1 MENTEV
7 RISIEDVISYINTNK
22 REIDNIGIISV
33 SQKSDK
39 KKEFQIYDE
48 NKCDS
53 ESKSEVEIETS
64 ILEINHV
71 QKIKT
76 LPQHLKSLFGDF
88 ISEFIHMGVIS
99 KLNDESNK
107 NISFFSSILCCLK
120 QSFNE
125 LSISDQK
132 KYLIKFFDE
141 IKQNIFHEGFTKF
154 KYAQL
159 KWDKNSIH
167 NDISLHLVTKYIIR
181 YIADYFHINIFLL
194 DLVNDITYYTGGD
207 FVPYKKNIF
216 LLRYDN
222 DHFEPLFT
230 AKSKYMTF
238 GDDIIKHLIKNK
250 EYVQTF
256 NLNNKKDSMPLIFLP
271 IEEDLA
277 NYIDLSKI
285 EYTTKKGNEDNNE
298 DNKEEEIIED
308 DTKTNG
314 FDDNPSDDDS
324 EEEQTKNIF
333 GEKKS
338 LKYDDLEKSVEKN
351 IKYNLNKKMLLDDLQ
366 KLAVKLDIPI
376 SIKDKKTGKNINKTK
391 IVLYNELDIIL
402 NGKKL

>member
-22 REIDNIGIISV
+22 KEIDNIGIISV
-33 SQKSDK
+33 SQKTDK

-53 ESKSEVEIETS
+53 ENKSEVEIETS

-99 KLNDESNK
+99 KIDDESNK

-125 LSISDQK
+125 LSIPDQK

-141 IKQNIFHEGFTKF
+141 IKQNIFYEGFTKF

-167 NDISLHLVTKYIIR
+167 NDISLQLVTKYIIR

-194 DLVNDITYYTGGD
+194 DLVNDVTYYTGGD
-207 FVPYKKNIF
+207 FIPYKKNIF

-230 AKSKYMTF
+230 AKSKYMTS
-238 GDDIIKHLIKNK
+238 GDEIIKHLIKNK

-256 NLNNKKDSMPLIFLP
+256 NLNNKKDSIPLIFLP

-285 EYTTKKGNEDNNE
+285 DYGIKKANE
-298 DNKEEEIIED
+298 DNKEEIIED

-314 FDDNPSDDDS
+314 FDDNPSDD
-324 EEEQTKNIF
+324 EQTKNIF
-333 GEKKS
+333 SEKKS
-338 LKYDDLEKSVEKN
+338 LKDDNLEHSNGKN
-351 IKYNLNKKMLLDDLQ
+351 IKYVLNKKMLLDELQ
-366 KLAVKLDIPI
+366 KLAIKLNIPI
-376 SIKDKKTGKNINKTK
+376 SIKDKKTGKSINKTK
-391 IVLYNELDIIL
+391 IVLYNELDIKL
-402 NGKKL
+402 NGKKLDK